1 MPRIAREDSIVRLSP
16 DAMLDAIINA
26 SAAHGFTDPV
36 PLSRIRS
43 ARRLPIKAGLY
54 VLGFSTGEYY
64 VGQSVHLRQRLLQH
78 CGKHEDLAWVCLSY
92 MPRSGRLRADLSA
105 NERKAIA
112 DLRCALD
119 PLGIRTR
126 GVASVPWTRAPTPF
140 DTLVSQEEQQEWL
153 DDPYAMLEDGER
165 PTRHIDAASIEA
177 RFRKLSEHAD
187 WPAIRRVI
195 SLYTANMLPRPR
207 ITEAQYWGVSCFPS
221 GGPAIRINISWQT
234 TFDVFLENDNPTF
247 AFYVPISLIKQ
258 HYGLDQTAEYPNVSP
273 TVTISDGEGLEI
285 HVKQE
290 AIGLS
295 KGGASQIAITIA
307 DAESAIAFLCMP
319 PTILMLRQFAL
330 GLMKQGANPRPTSH
344 CTLLADEM
352 LRGSPEVLKH
362 DELANPDSPTALPPV
377 PSELSIASIAGKYHL
392 IERISSGGQGEVWRG
407 RTDGGSP
414 CAIKLVPRPRRFQD
428 RDELSRRFDDEAK
441 AGRLVRSP
449 HVCEMIDAGTVD
461 ALPAVGLTHGAHYLV
476 LEFITGGTLFDRNER
491 TDEFELHE
499 LRSLSKAMCGALAAA
514 HELSPPIVHRDIKP
528 ENIMLPNG
536 DVARAKLADFGISRQ
551 FGDTQLTTVGGVTG
565 TWVYM
570 SPEQVSESWS
580 ATPAA
585 DQYSLALVLW
595 EFVLYEVPG
604 LTNTELG
611 TRRVRKRG
619 IQLLSFEVEGKRR
632 RNLER
637 VFQRALQ
644 ADPNARFGSI
654 REFAAAFDE
663 AGIEDRL
670 WS

>member
-1 MPRIAREDSIVRLSP
+1 VSR
-16 DAMLDAIINA
+16 A
-26 SAAHGFTDPV
+26 SANAVRDDG
-36 PLSRIRS
+36 LSLHLGIPGGGPTLAS
-43 ARRLPIKAGLY
+43 APWVA
-54 VLGFSTGEYY
+54 FST
-64 VGQSVHLRQRLLQH
+64 
-78 CGKHEDLAWVCLSY
+78 
-92 MPRSGRLRADLSA
+92 
-105 NERKAIA
+105 
-112 DLRCALD
+112 
-119 PLGIRTR
+119 PL
-126 GVASVPWTRAPTPF
+126 
-140 DTLVSQEEQQEWL
+140 
-153 DDPYAMLEDGER
+153 
-165 PTRHIDAASIEA
+165 
-177 RFRKLSEHAD
+177 
-187 WPAIRRVI
+187 
-195 SLYTANMLPRPR
+195 
-207 ITEAQYWGVSCFPS
+207 
-221 GGPAIRINISWQT
+221 
-234 TFDVFLENDNPTF
+234 
-247 AFYVPISLIKQ
+247 
-258 HYGLDQTAEYPNVSP
+258 
-273 TVTISDGEGLEI
+273 
-285 HVKQE
+285 
-290 AIGLS
+290 
-295 KGGASQIAITIA
+295 
-307 DAESAIAFLCMP
+307 
-319 PTILMLRQFAL
+319 
-330 GLMKQGANPRPTSH
+330 
-344 CTLLADEM
+344 
-352 LRGSPEVLKH
+352 
-362 DELANPDSPTALPPV
+362 
-377 PSELSIASIAGKYHL
+377 
-392 IERISSGGQGEVWRG
+392 
-407 RTDGGSP
+407 P
-414 CAIKLVPRPRRFQD
+414 C
-428 RDELSRRFDDEAK
+428 FDDEAK